1 MSHASN
7 GECWS
12 AGDSP
17 ALGEA
22 RERLA
27 GWRQRHGG
35 RGVRIPEEL
44 WALAAVVARSE
55 GVEATARAL
64 RLDRQRLAERLEG
77 EPCGGQRVPVGG
89 AHGEVAGFFEL
100 RLSEVAGGG
109 RAVVELSGADGER
122 LRLEVAD
129 ARSLDLVALAH
140 AFWSRGS

>member
-1 MSHASN
+1 MNHASK
-7 GECWS
+7 GECW
-12 AGDSP
+12 AGEGSP

-22 RERLA
+22 RERL
-27 GWRQRHGG
+27 GRWRQRHGG
-35 RGVRIPEEL
+35 RGVRIPEEV
-44 WALAAVVARSE
+44 WALAVVAARSE

-77 EPCGGQRVPVGG
+77 EPCGGRRVAVGG

-109 RAVVELSGADGER
+109 PAVVELSGADGER
-122 LRLEVAD
+122 LRVEVAD